1 MSDGAPDDQDVDAML
16 AAAEAL
22 EAAAAAAEAKQ
33 RAAEAR
39 LAVAR
44 AKAKAAAAKRKV
56 KAPVSGQVAPAA
68 DVPLVALVPD
78 PPPTPPASEPA
89 PPAAV
94 PEVPLVALV
103 PEPPPAD
110 DDGAART
117 DGLPTSD
124 ALVESWLSPAASR
137 AAERDGR
144 SLGECIGTGD
154 VVVTLPDI
162 ASEAELEALLG
173 AGMAACERQRA
184 RTGREP
190 PKGTKDRFSVSD
202 SLAFPSEV
210 RVPSPQLAAS
220 PPRRSA
226 PPRSAPSLRAPPC
239 RRC

>member
-1 MSDGAPDDQDVDAML
+1 ML

-44 AKAKAAAAKRKV
+44 AKAKAAAAKKKV
-56 KAPVSGQVAPAA
+56 KAPVSEQTPAA
-68 DVPLVALVPD
+68 EPVPPAPVSDVPLVALVPD

-103 PEPPPAD
+103 PEPPPVD
-110 DDGAART
+110 DDDAART

-144 SLGECIGTGD
+144 SLGECVGTGD